1 MAGIGKEEKEKEWE
15 MINGLWRMIKEFYI
29 PEDTQEYHEAFCKC
43 AQEIDKQCHS
53 RLGQK
58 LILAFADYLDE
69 RERNMDG

>member
-1 MAGIGKEEKEKEWE
+1 MASVKKSDIPSEARMISMFWE
-15 MINGLWRMIKEFYI
+15 MIKEFYI